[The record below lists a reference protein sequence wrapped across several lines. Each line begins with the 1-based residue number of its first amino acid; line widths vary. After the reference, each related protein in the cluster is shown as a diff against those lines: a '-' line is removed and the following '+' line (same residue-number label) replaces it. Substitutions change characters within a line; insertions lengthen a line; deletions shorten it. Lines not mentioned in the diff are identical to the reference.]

1 MKDEKTTK
9 IPVTTLYNLVLALP
23 WPEEEGQMRKSNG
36 ITLHAVLIDGHLEW
50 CVEVK
55 SYG

>member
-9 IPVTTLYNLVLALP
+9 IPVTTLYNIVLALP
-23 WPEEEGQMRKSNG
+23 WPEDEGQMRKSNG